1 MGLMAEETNAPVEQD
16 QSPVENKA
24 LTQELEAM
32 RKKNAEL
39 LDEYK
44 KAKEQAKALPP
55 NVNIQELIDF
65 KNNAEQAEL
74 ESKGKYTEARTKLE
88 DQYREKSAEDKKRIA
103 ELESKVRELEL
114 ISPAVS
120 ALAEVVHDPT
130 LVLNNYIPKDKIEVD
145 NGVPVV
151 VDGYERTPI
160 VDWTKKQLSEKANY
174 LLKET
179 APQVGGAPAG
189 RTGGSE
195 VPAGMKNPFASES
208 FNITEQMRLYR
219 TDKALYDKLQSQAKR

>member
-1 MGLMAEETNAPVEQD
+1 MAEEQTAPVEQET
-16 QSPVENKA
+16 SPVENQAIQK
-24 LTQELEAM
+24 ELEAM

-44 KAKEQAKALPP
+44 KAKEQAKAIPP

-74 ESKGKYTEARTKLE
+74 ESQGKYTEARTKLE
-88 DQYREKSAEDKKRIA
+88 EQYREKSSEDKKRIA

-120 ALAEVVHDPT
+120 ALAEVVHDPN

-160 VDWTKKQLSEKANY
+160 VDWTKKQLGEKANY
-174 LLKET
+174 LLKQT
-179 APQVGGAPAG
+179 APQGGGAPAG
-189 RTGGSE
+189 RSSNAE
-195 VPAGMKNPFASES
+195 VPAGMKNPFAPDS

-219 TDKALYDKLQSQAKR
+219 TDKDLYDRLQSQAKR